1 MKENFGVIRCSFH
14 SNSWET
20 NKAVPE
26 AFAIISP
33 KKHPSEENP
42 SKTSTA
48 KKSKSHTR
56 TEDQLLFWL
65 APLHSSISAP
75 IALNDKR
82 NIYVLPYPFAATLH
96 YH

>member
-33 KKHPSEENP
+33 EEAPHSEENP
-42 SKTSTA
+42 LKPQQRS
-48 KKSKSHTR
+48 KSKSHTR
-56 TEDQLLFWL
+56 TEDQLLFLL

-75 IALNDKR
+75 IA
-82 NIYVLPYPFAATLH
+82 
-96 YH
+96 

>member
-1 MKENFGVIRCSFH
+1 VIRCSFH

-33 KKHPSEENP
+33 EEAPHSEENP

-48 KKSKSHTR
+48 VKQIPYQN
-56 TEDQLLFWL
+56 EDQLLFWL
-65 APLHSSISAP
+65 AP
-75 IALNDKR
+75 
-82 NIYVLPYPFAATLH
+82 PFEH
-96 YH
+96 FSPNRPK

>member
-1 MKENFGVIRCSFH
+1 MKRNFGVIRCSFH

-20 NKAVPE
+20 NKAVPKHLQLSPEE
-26 AFAIISP
+26 AP
-33 KKHPSEENP
+33 HSEENP

-48 KKSKSHTR
+48 VKKANPYQNRRSIA
-56 TEDQLLFWL
+56 LL
-65 APLHSSISAP
+65 ASSTHSSISAP